1 MGAVRQEVVKVM
13 LQQFAAMLASLA
25 TQAKVTFINGQGT
38 LRPNSW
44 HNELH
49 PTKAGFEKFADIF
62 YRELK
67 KLYPDR
73 VA

>member
-1 MGAVRQEVVKVM
+1 M
-13 LQQFAAMLASLA
+13 LVQFAAMLASLA

-38 LRPNSW
+38 LRAKSW

-49 PTKAGFEKFADIF
+49 PKAGFEKFADIF

-67 KLYPDR
+67 KLYPNR

>member
-1 MGAVRQEVVKVM
+1 VR
-13 LQQFAAMLASLA
+13 
-25 TQAKVTFINGQGT
+25 FINGQGT
-38 LRPNSW
+38 LLPNSW

-67 KLYPDR
+67 KLYPEPCR
-73 VA
+73 VGQGKSPGGQSR